1 MGCLNGLL
9 APSATPLIDYTA
21 SDLERIQK
29 DIDMLYQTY
38 HLPLDRIYSK
48 FRFYNRFNVQQVLP
62 CLPTKLRSKYS
73 DIVLI
78 GFVDRVLRNSGCVV
92 EKQRNNWN
100 TYNEYKCH
108 PKEFLPLLKSNYEKA
123 EKINEIFR
131 NHTDFTPQE

>member
-9 APSATPLIDYTA
+9 APSTTPLIDYTA

-29 DIDMLYQTY
+29 EIDMLYKTY

-48 FRFYNRFNVQQVLP
+48 FRSYNRFNVQQVLP

-78 GFVDRVLRNSGCVV
+78 GFVDRVLRNSGSVV

-108 PKEFLPLLKSNYEKA
+108 PKEFLSLLKSNYEKI